1 MLIAN
6 SAGILE
12 SGIEVHPGG
21 KSESEISAMTISA
34 LVYQQ
39 VPDLTFIKIISAVQH
54 PQLPRSLPLSTAGNT
69 FLLLIFHIR

>member
-21 KSESEISAMTISA
+21 KSEREISAMTISA

-54 PQLPRSLPLSTAGNT
+54 PQLP
-69 FLLLIFHIR
+69 